1 MTPPR
6 PPDRKRLSFGA
17 ATARAAAGLLEVLTP
32 QRALD
37 AVRKLEPA
45 GRAGTTS
52 SADVQLRLAGPA
64 DLAAWRSLQQDCG
77 LGDAREETPT
87 DLRQRWTAMEAAGG
101 QLWLAERD
109 GELLGALTLYL
120 LPLLTGGGRAGWADD
135 LLVRPRAH
143 HLGIARRLIAQASE
157 VARQAGADKLA
168 LSPRPKA
175 ARLRPGRAGG
185 RSFLEKLSYAR
196 HGRRLDLPPAADGAG

>member
-6 PPDRKRLSFGA
+6 PPGPKRLSLGA
-17 ATARAAAGLLEVLTP
+17 ATARAAAGLLGALTP
-32 QRALD
+32 QRALE
-37 AVRKLEPA
+37 AVRRLEPA
-45 GRAGTTS
+45 AR
-52 SADVQLRLAGPA
+52 SATRSPGAVQLRRAHAA
-64 DLAAWRSLQQDCG
+64 DLAAWRALQQDCG
-77 LGDAREETPT
+77 LGDARDEATL
-87 DLRQRWTAMEAAGG
+87 DLPRRWADLEAAGG

-135 LLVRPRAH
+135 LLVRPQAH

-175 ARLRPGRAGG
+175 ARQRAGRSG
-185 RSFLEKLSYAR
+185 RGFLEKLSYAR
-196 HGRRLDLPPAADGAG
+196 HGRRLELPPAADGAG

>member
-1 MTPPR
+1 MKPPR
-6 PPDRKRLSFGA
+6 PPGQKRLTLGA
-17 ATARAAAGLLEVLTP
+17 ATARAAAGLLEALTP
-32 QRALD
+32 QRALE

-45 GRAGTTS
+45 ARAAARTQGE
-52 SADVQLRLAGPA
+52 VQLRRAGAA
-64 DLAAWRSLQQDCG
+64 DLAAWRCLQQDCG
-77 LGDAREETPT
+77 LADGREDSSV
-87 DLRQRWTAMEAAGG
+87 DLWRRWSALEAAGG

-135 LLVRPRAH
+135 LLVRPQAH

-175 ARLRPGRAGG
+175 ARLRPGRGG

-196 HGRRLDLPPAADGAG
+196 HGRRLVLPPEPDGAG